1 MIGNLDDKD
10 VKELIMEVLIPINYN
25 LMVTPKEIDF
35 TIDRLSMLLGQGI
48 NKSLHENFK
57 ATK

>member
-1 MIGNLDDKD
+1 MDDKD
-10 VKELIMEVLIPINYN
+10 VKELIMEVLIPINYK